1 MSIPMFV
8 GRILI
13 EGKVE
18 AKTGLRIGGS
28 KEVLEVGGLDLPVIK
43 DSFGV
48 PYIPGSSLKGKM
60 RALLE
65 LVEGKGVYKL
75 TLKERDENGKWKVI
89 EERKDLNG
97 LETFWSNY
105 SELLTKLSNVNR
117 SLEFEGK
124 PCSCGD
130 CNICK
135 LFGVPANA
143 NKYPLNPTRLIV
155 QDAFLDKEHFEKE
168 FESAELLEFD
178 YTEVKYENA
187 IDRLTSAANPRQ
199 VERVPAGARFNFT
212 MSVKLLGSGEADLL
226 NTLLTGMKLLEDD
239 YLGGHGSRGYGA
251 IEFKNLKIKFR
262 GRSFYEGVEDEKGIG
277 TYSKLSE
284 IKFEKVVD
292 EVKNQ
297 IPAPSEKK

>member
-1 MSIPMFV
+1 MNTPRFV

-28 KEVLEVGGLDLPVIK
+28 KEVLEVGGVDLPVIK
-43 DSFGV
+43 DPFGV

-60 RALLE
+60 RTLLE
-65 LVEGKGVYKL
+65 LKDGRGTYTLNNNSFNNLSDFWKSYIELSKKGAQVK
-75 TLKERDENGKWKVI
+75 
-89 EERKDLNG
+89 
-97 LETFWSNY
+97 
-105 SELLTKLSNVNR
+105 
-117 SLEFEGK
+117 FEGK
-124 PCSCGD
+124 PCSCGECD
-130 CNICK
+130 ICR
-135 LFGVPANA
+135 LFGVPANV

-168 FESAELLEFD
+168 FGSAELLEFD

-212 MSVKLLGSGEADLL
+212 MSIKLLSKEEADLL
-226 NTLLTGMKLLEDD
+226 KTLLTGMKLLGDD

-251 IEFKNLKIKFR
+251 VEFKDFEIKFR
-262 GRSFYEGVEDEKGIG
+262 SRSFYEGVEDERKIG
-277 TYSKLSE
+277 SYSELSNINFKDIVSK
-284 IKFEKVVD
+284 IKD
-292 EVKNQ
+292 Q
-297 IPAPSEKK
+297 ISE